1 MEELGQVNTY
11 PDIFEDGDF
20 FSPFRNKVGKGGGG
34 VRHGAYLNRFRPF
47 M

>member
-20 FSPFRNKVGKGGGG
+20 FSLFRNKVGKGGG
-34 VRHGAYLNRFRPF
+34 RPHGAYLNRFRPF

>member
-20 FSPFRNKVGKGGGG
+20 FSLFRNKVGKGGGG
-34 VRHGAYLNRFRPF
+34 GPHGAYLNRFRPF